1 MDLGGIGD
9 ELTVD
14 PYVYALAEARLTAQG
29 YTYRPDHVR
38 LAELLQETIES
49 FEDELEVPND

>member
-1 MDLGGIGD
+1 
-9 ELTVD
+9 LTVD